1 MSLADREDDENERVL
16 PMPGMHHIDA
26 RRGAIEFDNAQC
38 EWVTGRT
45 RIRSET
51 DVQRSS
57 AIGGSSP
64 STKLIEVRPGKLIVA
79 RSKRSEHE

>member
-16 PMPGMHHIDA
+16 PIQVCTTLMQGG
-26 RRGAIEFDNAQC
+26 GAIEFDNARC

-45 RIRSET
+45 SIRSET